1 MATNGNKL
9 MVNRELS
16 WLSFNHRVLQEAQD
30 PEVPLVERLRFL
42 GIFSNNLDEFFRV
55 RVATIRRLQAFS
67 AKKAKLIGGLSPD
80 QVQDAI
86 QKEVV
91 RQKNLFGE
99 IYSEI
104 IDRLRE
110 HNIFMVTE
118 TELSETQEKF
128 VVEYYR
134 EKVAPFLVP
143 IMLKSVPEFPYLRD
157 KSIYLAVKLSIT
169 NPDVT
174 KQYALVE
181 VPSGLTD
188 RFVVLPGEGD
198 KKFIMFLDDV
208 IRFNMDKIF
217 GLFEYDKLE
226 AYTIKIT
233 RDAEIDIDDDV
244 SKGFYEK
251 MKKGIKQRKKGQ
263 PVRFLYDGKMPNSL
277 KRYLMDKL
285 ELDDDDNVIAG
296 GRYHNSKDFMKFPN
310 VGSPA
315 LEWPPLVRLEH
326 PAFAKGGSILSAI
339 DEGDILLHYPY
350 HHFRAFVNY
359 LREAAI
365 HPEVKEIRISI
376 YRLSGNSRVINA
388 LISAAK
394 NGKSVTV
401 MIELRA
407 RFDEE
412 ANLEWSRK
420 LQDAGIKVIFGIP
433 DMKVHC
439 KLVLVTRVRKGQMKH
454 YGVIATGNFNE
465 GTAKVYSDLAL
476 FTAHEEICAEIYKVF
491 LFLEKPYRLF
501 RFKHLVVA
509 PAYMRNQFVKK
520 INREIRLAKEGKEA
534 HIFLKLNS
542 LVDEVMIRKLYRA
555 AKAGVKIRIMVRGI
569 CSLVPNVPG
578 ESENIEV
585 RSIVDRFLEHSRV
598 IIFGNDG
605 QEECYISS
613 ADWMTRNLDYRV
625 EVGCIIHDE
634 KVKKELMDFMEL
646 QWSDNV
652 KARLID
658 ADQTNQ
664 YVGAVTGEA
673 QVRAQFDLYHHITNS
688 QEATPA

>member
-1 MATNGNKL
+1 MASTGENT

-16 WLSFNHRVLQEAQD
+16 WLSFNQRVLQEAGD
-30 PEVPLVERLRFL
+30 PNVPLAERLRFL

-55 RVATIRRLQAFS
+55 RVATIRRLQSFS
-67 AKKAKLIGGLSPD
+67 GKKTKLIGGMTPD
-80 QVQDAI
+80 RVQDAI

-99 IYSEI
+99 IYADI
-104 IDRLRE
+104 IRRFEEHGVYMVNERE
-110 HNIFMVTE
+110 LNE
-118 TELSETQEKF
+118 EQQKF

-134 EKVAPFLVP
+134 ERVAPFLVP
-143 IMLKSVPEFPYLRD
+143 IMLKTVPEFPYLRD
-157 KSIYLAVKLSIT
+157 KSIYLAVKLSVT
-169 NPDVT
+169 NPDTT
-174 KQYALVE
+174 KQYALIE

-188 RFVVLPGEGD
+188 RFVVLPSDGE

-208 IRFNMDKIF
+208 IRFNLDKIF
-217 GLFEYDKLE
+217 GLFEYDKIE

-251 MKKGIKQRKKGQ
+251 MKKGIRQRRKGQ
-263 PVRFLYDGKMPNSL
+263 PVRFLYDAEMPSSL
-277 KRYLMDKL
+277 RRYLMDKID
-285 ELDDDDNVIAG
+285 LDDDDNVIPG

-310 VGSPA
+310 IGGPQ
-315 LEWPPLVRLEH
+315 LEWPPLQRLEH

-339 DEGDILLHYPY
+339 EEGDVLLHYPY

-365 HPEVKEIRISI
+365 HPEVKEIRISL
-376 YRLSGNSRVINA
+376 YRVAKNSRVINA

-439 KLVLVTRVRKGQMKH
+439 KLVLVTRIRKGQMKH
-454 YGVIATGNFNE
+454 YGVISTGNFNE
-465 GTAKVYSDLAL
+465 ATAKVYSDFAL
-476 FTAHEEICAEIYKVF
+476 FTAHEEICAEMYKVF

-509 PAYMRNQFVKK
+509 PAYMRNRFVKK
-520 INREIRLAKEGKEA
+520 LNREMRLAREGKPA
-534 HIFLKLNS
+534 TLFIKLNS
-542 LVDEVMIRKLYRA
+542 LVDAVMIRKLYRA
-555 AKAGVKIRIMVRGI
+555 SQAGVKIRIMVRGI
-569 CSLVPNVPG
+569 CSLVPGVPG
-578 ESENIEV
+578 MSENIEV
-585 RSIVDRFLEHSRV
+585 RSIVDRFLEHSRILV
-598 IIFGNDG
+598 FGNGGDP
-605 QEECYISS
+605 EYFISS

-625 EVGCIIHDE
+625 EVGCNIYDE
-634 KVKKELMDFMEL
+634 KVKRELHDFMEL

-652 KARLID
+652 KARIID
-658 ADQTNQ
+658 RHGANA
-664 YVGAVTGEA
+664 YVPAGEGPR
-673 QVRAQFDLYHHITNS
+673 VRAQFDLRHYYLAS
-688 QEATPA
+688 DAQPA

>member
-1 MATNGNKL
+1 

-30 PEVPLVERLRFL
+30 PDVPLLERLRFL

-55 RVATIRRLQAFS
+55 RVATIRRLQSFS
-67 AKKAKLIGGLSPD
+67 VKKTKLIGGLTPD
-80 QVQDAI
+80 RVQDAI
-86 QKEVV
+86 QREVV

-99 IYSEI
+99 IYEEI
-104 IDRLRE
+104 IDRLEE
-110 HNIFMVTE
+110 HDIHMVTE
-118 TELSETQEKF
+118 SELTEDQQKF

-134 EKVAPFLVP
+134 EEVAPFLVP

-169 NPDVT
+169 NPDIT
-174 KQYALVE
+174 KQYALIE
-181 VPSGLTD
+181 VPSGLTK
-188 RFVVLPGEGD
+188 RFVELPGDGNS
-198 KKFIMFLDDV
+198 KYIMFLDDV

-251 MKKGIKQRKKGQ
+251 MKKGIKQRKKGE
-263 PVRFLYDGKMPNSL
+263 PVRFLYDAKMPNSL
-277 KRYLMDKL
+277 KRYLMEML
-285 ELDDDDNVIAG
+285 ELDDDDNVIPG
-296 GRYHNSKDFMKFPN
+296 GRYHNSKDFMKFPS
-310 VGSPA
+310 VGGPE
-315 LEWPPLVRLEH
+315 LEWPVLQRLEH

-350 HHFRAFVNY
+350 HHFRTFVNY

-376 YRLSGNSRVINA
+376 YRLAGNSRVINA

-465 GTAKVYSDLAL
+465 STAKVYSDLAL
-476 FTAHEEICAEIYKVF
+476 FTAHEEICAEMYKVF

-509 PAYMRNQFVKK
+509 PAYMRNQFIKK
-520 INREIRLAKEGKEA
+520 INREIRLAKEGREA
-534 HIFLKLNS
+534 RIFLKLNS
-542 LVDEVMIRKLYRA
+542 LVDDVMIKKLYRA

-569 CSLVPNVPG
+569 CSLVPGIPG

-598 IIFGNDG
+598 LVFGNDG
-605 QEECYISS
+605 QDEYYISS

-634 KVKKELMDFMEL
+634 KIKKELRDFMEL
-646 QWSDNV
+646 QWRDNV
-652 KARLID
+652 KARKID
-658 ADQTNQ
+658 ARQSNN
-664 YVGAVTGEA
+664 YVIDTKGAA
-673 QVRAQFDLYHHITNS
+673 PVRAQFDLYHYIAASHDA
-688 QEATPA
+688 QPA